1 MKRFEDKCDVTC
13 NDNDNTVVA
22 DVMQFKE
29 EDRLIV
35 AVAGN
40 KIQLN
45 YNGKGMYIGEKIG
58 MEFIVQLKFYSLS
71 SYNFGNQ
78 RC

>member
-58 MEFIVQLKFYSLS
+58 MEFISKGPKGYEVNMGS
-71 SYNFGNQ
+71 Q
-78 RC
+78 R

>member
-58 MEFIVQLKFYSLS
+58 MEFISK
-71 SYNFGNQ
+71 GH
-78 RC
+78 

>member
-58 MEFIVQLKFYSLS
+58 MEFISKGPKGYEV
-71 SYNFGNQ
+71 NMGRQ
-78 RC
+78 R

>member
-29 EDRLIV
+29 EDRITINETL
-35 AVAGN
+35 
-40 KIQLN
+40 
-45 YNGKGMYIGEKIG
+45 
-58 MEFIVQLKFYSLS
+58 
-71 SYNFGNQ
+71 
-78 RC
+78 

>member
-1 MKRFEDKCDVTC
+1 MKRFEDKCDVAC

-58 MEFIVQLKFYSLS
+58 MEFISKGPKGYEV
-71 SYNFGNQ
+71 NMGRQ
-78 RC
+78 R

>member
-58 MEFIVQLKFYSLS
+58 MEFNSERNETKTGV
-71 SYNFGNQ
+71 
-78 RC
+78 

>member
-1 MKRFEDKCDVTC
+1 MKRFEDKCDATC

-58 MEFIVQLKFYSLS
+58 MEFISKGPKGYEV
-71 SYNFGNQ
+71 NMGRQ
-78 RC
+78 R